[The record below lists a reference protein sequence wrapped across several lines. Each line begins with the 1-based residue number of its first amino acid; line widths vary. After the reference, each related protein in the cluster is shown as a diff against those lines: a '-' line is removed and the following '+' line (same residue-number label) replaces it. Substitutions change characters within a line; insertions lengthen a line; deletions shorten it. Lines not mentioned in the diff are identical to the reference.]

1 MDLQAMDRAHRIG
14 QKKEVQVFRFATENS
29 IEEKVIEKAY
39 KKLRL
44 DALVIQQGR
53 LVENTKTVNKDD
65 LLNMVRYGA
74 EMVFSSEA
82 SKITEAD
89 IDAIIQKGERS
100 TAELN
105 EKLQSFT
112 ENAMKFTMDGG
123 MNVYEYEEEK
133 KEEVPQIDQ
142 LKQLMGAN
150 WVDPG
155 PRQRKR
161 VISYAENQVRFTRHS
176 TKFGSVL
183 YDVLLCIIKI
193 QYN

>member
-176 TKFGSVL
+176 AKFGSVL

-193 QYN
+193 TV